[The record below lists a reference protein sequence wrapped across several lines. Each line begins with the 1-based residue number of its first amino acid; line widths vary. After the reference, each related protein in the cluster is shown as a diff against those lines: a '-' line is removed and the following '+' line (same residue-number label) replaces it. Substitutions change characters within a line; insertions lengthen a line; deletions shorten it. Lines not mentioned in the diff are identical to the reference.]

1 MIRIPKDPLQSK
13 IEVHNWIFL
22 GVAAAASYV
31 FGSLN
36 FTLGVLAGG
45 IISIANFYGMS
56 RSLRKGFANVSART
70 KSFLMIRYYMRF
82 VLTGVVIYFLLTR
95 TEISIFGLLIGLS
108 IVVINIVVSTIYD
121 LSKKNFMMMEKEV
134 N

>member
-1 MIRIPKDPLQSK
+1 MIRIPKDPLQSR

-22 GVAAAASYV
+22 AVAAAVSYL

-36 FTLGVLAGG
+36 FALGVLAGG
-45 IISIANFYGMS
+45 VISIANFYGMS
-56 RSLRKGFANVSART
+56 LSLRKGFANVSART
-70 KSFLMIRYYMRF
+70 KTFLMIRYYMRF
-82 VLTGVVIYFLLTR
+82 VLTGIVIYFLLTR

-108 IVVINIVVSTIYD
+108 IVVINIVLSTIYE

>member
-1 MIRIPKDPLQSK
+1 MIRIPKDPLQSR
-13 IEVHNWIFL
+13 IEAHNWIFL
-22 GVAAAASYV
+22 GVAAVLSYV

-82 VLTGVVIYFLLTR
+82 VLTGIVIYFLLTR

-108 IVVINIVVSTIYD
+108 LVVINIVVSTIYD

>member
-22 GVAAAASYV
+22 GVAAAVSYV
-31 FGSLN
+31 LGSLN

-70 KSFLMIRYYMRF
+70 KSFLLIRYYMRF
-82 VLTGVVIYFLLTR
+82 VLTGIVIYFLLTR

>member
-13 IEVHNWIFL
+13 IESHNWIFL
-22 GVAAAASYV
+22 GVAAALSYI

-56 RSLRKGFANVSART
+56 RSLRKGFSNVSART

-121 LSKKNFMMMEKEV
+121 ISKKNFMMMEKEV

>member
-1 MIRIPKDPLQSK
+1 MIRIPKDPLQSR

-22 GVAAAASYV
+22 GVAVAVSYI

-56 RSLRKGFANVSART
+56 RSLRKGFANVSARI

-82 VLTGVVIYFLLTR
+82 VLTGVVIYFLITR